1 MKCRSSIGEVPVKY
15 RSCIGQVSV
24 MYRSSIGHV
33 SVEYRWS
40 KTISVETFIGQLS
53 ADISADVSADMSTEV
68 THSTHDPFFYLFLL
82 QDKKLSHEN

>member
-1 MKCRSSIGEVPVKY
+1 MKY
-15 RSCIGQVSV
+15 RSSVGQVSV
-24 MYRSSIGHV
+24 VYRSSIGHV

-68 THSTHDPFFYLFLL
+68 THSTHDPFFTFFCCRT
-82 QDKKLSHEN
+82 KHSAVKIKTKEFE

>member
-1 MKCRSSIGEVPVKY
+1 MKY
-15 RSCIGQVSV
+15 RSSVGQVSIV
-24 MYRSSIGHV
+24 YRSSIGHV

-53 ADISADVSADMSTEV
+53 ADMSTEV

-82 QDKKLSHEN
+82 QDKNSAMKIKTKEFE

>member
-1 MKCRSSIGEVPVKY
+1 MKY
-15 RSCIGQVSV
+15 RSSVGQVSIV
-24 MYRSSIGHV
+24 YRSSIGHV

-82 QDKKLSHEN
+82 QDKNSAMKIKTKEFE

>member
-1 MKCRSSIGEVPVKY
+1 MKY
-15 RSCIGQVSV
+15 RSSVGQVSV
-24 MYRSSIGHV
+24 VYRSSIGHV

>member
-1 MKCRSSIGEVPVKY
+1 MKY
-15 RSCIGQVSV
+15 RSSVGQVSIV
-24 MYRSSIGHV
+24 YRSSIGHV

-53 ADISADVSADMSTEV
+53 ADISADMSTEV

-82 QDKKLSHEN
+82 QDKNSAMKIKTKEFE